1 MPGKSR
7 IALIA
12 TVVVVTFGA
21 AWLFIRPRPAD
32 EAPRP
37 TVEAPI
43 AAAAAAPAEAEAVQA
58 DAAAAPVDV
67 APPEMM
73 ETMTALEAQYAE
85 RRDEIPEEL
94 AKPIE
99 DDIGLIEG
107 LAADLL
113 AALAN
118 EPDNEDLKRM
128 LVQTYRNEMKLLKKA
143 LHLSSVEDDAEV
155 VVPEPLPAA
164 AN

>member
-7 IALIA
+7 IALIVA
-12 TVVVVTFGA
+12 VVAVALGA
-21 AWLFIRPRPAD
+21 VWLLASPKPA
-32 EAPRP
+32 
-37 TVEAPI
+37 VEAPTYVTEAPVD
-43 AAAAAAPAEAEAVQA
+43 AALPVPAEPEAVQAAAAPS
-58 DAAAAPVDV
+58 DV

-73 ETMTALEAQYAE
+73 ETMTALEAQYEE

-99 DDIGLIEG
+99 EDIGLIEG
-107 LAADLL
+107 IAADLL

-118 EPDNEDLKRM
+118 EPENEDLKRM

-143 LHLSSVEDDAEV
+143 LHLSSVEDDEELAA
-155 VVPEPLPAA
+155 PDSLPVESK
-164 AN
+164 